1 MWLSG
6 TAFPN
11 ILWMSRSCAFR
22 TTSLSRQAP
31 ANTALYISQALFLYV
46 IEPGGNRIELFGDS
60 GYLIFD
66 PTWKPVR
73 WQASQAAK
81 GIIWIGSDLPKE
93 FFNYGTPIVG
103 SAAAQRASSQQ
114 AEEPAAAVTEDVS

>member
-1 MWLSG
+1 
-6 TAFPN
+6 
-11 ILWMSRSCAFR
+11 
-22 TTSLSRQAP
+22 
-31 ANTALYISQALFLYV
+31 LFLYV

-66 PTWKPVR
+66 PAWKPVR

-93 FFNYGTPIVG
+93 FFLYGTPIVG
-103 SAAAQRASSQQ
+103 S
-114 AEEPAAAVTEDVS
+114 EPAKDQPPQSAEQREGVVVESIA